1 MVPIKSEQNENIFRQ
16 AVWEV
21 RRKIEAAELHDSI
34 FVVLSD
40 RSAFTVY
47 TEVSATLSCYQAQQ
61 IERVTNASDQIV
73 LHLSGNASVTISTDR
88 QRFSDVVELFV
99 YHDDDGYVV
108 EN

>member
-1 MVPIKSEQNENIFRQ
+1 MKIFSDRLIGKSVE
-16 AVWEV
+16 
-21 RRKIEAAELHDSI
+21 KIEAAELHDSI

-88 QRFSDVVELFV
+88 QRFPTWLNSSSTMMTMAMW
-99 YHDDDGYVV
+99 
-108 EN
+108 